1 MTRSRDGFRA
11 RLFSSRNV
19 ARVVV
24 AGTLVAGTPL
34 VLAGTANAASDDV
47 WDNIAQCE
55 SGGRWNTSTGNGYSG
70 GLQFSPHTWSA
81 YGGHGSASGAS
92 RGEQIAVAE
101 KVLAAQGWKA
111 WPSCSRKVGAKG
123 SATPRST
130 STTRET
136 SATRTTHTQVKPNAK
151 AATPKAPASAPQAP
165 VSVPKAPVSAPK
177 AGPIAAPAPG
187 APTSGVTPTAD
198 VTVAPG
204 LAKPGANYT
213 VVAGDS
219 LSKIAA
225 ARNVPGGWQA
235 LYQHNSDVLSNPSQL
250 RIGQQLTV
258 G

>member
-1 MTRSRDGFRA
+1 MTRSRGGFRE

-24 AGTLVAGTPL
+24 AGIVVAGTPL

-70 GLQFSPHTWSA
+70 GLQFSPHTWRA
-81 YGGHGSASGAS
+81 YGGRGSASGAS

-101 KVLAAQGWKA
+101 KVLAAQGWNA
-111 WPSCSRKVGAKG
+111 WPTCSRKVGAKG
-123 SATPRST
+123 KATPRSS
-130 STTRET
+130 STIQQT
-136 SATRTTHTQVKPNAK
+136 SATRTTHSQVKPTAP
-151 AATPKAPASAPQAP
+151 AAAPKAP
-165 VSVPKAPVSAPK
+165 APVSAPK
-177 AGPIAAPAPG
+177 LGPVAAPAPQAQ
-187 APTSGVTPTAD
+187 APVTTPVAD
-198 VTVAPG
+198 ITMAPS
-204 LAKPGANYT
+204 LAKPGADYT

-225 ARNVPGGWQA
+225 ARHVPGGWQA
-235 LYQHNSDVLSNPSQL
+235 LFQRNADVLRNPSQL